1 MPQNIELTLQVNNSV
16 QAEELQAA
24 WREIVSGQKLIHAEA
39 LEHRLEAVMERARPA
54 IQLIE
59 SAIRQGGG
67 QAAILVRFLAALYNG
82 YEYAFDLI
90 DLRALDTRLANA
102 CLDYLNYDRLGKQE
116 VHHHLSGGEKELHH
130 WIEHYGIQ
138 PRKPQG

>member
-1 MPQNIELTLQVNNSV
+1 
-16 QAEELQAA
+16 
-24 WREIVSGQKLIHAEA
+24 
-39 LEHRLEAVMERARPA
+39 MERARPA

-82 YEYAFDLI
+82 YECAFDLI

>member
-1 MPQNIELTLQVNNSV
+1 MPQSIELTLQVGNQV
-16 QAEELQAA
+16 QADELQTA
-24 WREIVSGQKLIHAEA
+24 WQEIVSGQKTTHAEA
-39 LEHRLEAVMERARPA
+39 LEHGAEAIMERARPA

-82 YEYAFDLI
+82 YEYTFDLI

-116 VHHHLSGGEKELHH
+116 VHHHLAGGERELHH
-130 WIEHYGIQ
+130 WIERYGIQ
-138 PRKPQG
+138 PRK